1 MNMHNARWTS
11 LAVAD
16 VLHSSGRTIRSVAE
30 ETEIPYSTLRRKL
43 ASESAFTLSELYLLA
58 PSLPLTPSPLPH
70 PPPVFAARIRVRLLR
85 LGGGSDGVGAAAPA
99 AIPENGHNRQHER
112 TCRTRLRRAAATL
125 LLETGATPP
134 RKRRRASS
142 NPQATSCGVWRSVAV
157 FCDRLVS
164 LVIQR
169 VACSRLQLVL
179 VVVHVLITRVL
190 VRVVVRLR
198 PTVTGVGRST
208 GTESPVPP
216 RRNGINRLDPAY
228 FRHTNRGVESLGL
241 T

>member
-43 ASESAFTLSELYLLA
+43 ASESAFTLTELYLLS
-58 PSLPLTPSPLPH
+58 PSLPPTPPPLPPRAS
-70 PPPVFAARIRVRLLR
+70 PPPVFSARLRVRLLM
-85 LGGGSDGVGAAAPA
+85 LGGGSDWVGAAAPA

-134 RKRRRASS
+134 RKRR
-142 NPQATSCGVWRSVAV
+142 N
-157 FCDRLVS
+157 
-164 LVIQR
+164 
-169 VACSRLQLVL
+169 
-179 VVVHVLITRVL
+179 
-190 VRVVVRLR
+190 
-198 PTVTGVGRST
+198 
-208 GTESPVPP
+208 
-216 RRNGINRLDPAY
+216 
-228 FRHTNRGVESLGL
+228 
-241 T
+241 

>member
-43 ASESAFTLSELYLLA
+43 ASESAFTLSN
-58 PSLPLTPSPLPH
+58 PSRLPDASAS
-70 PPPVFAARIRVRLLR
+70 PPPVFYARIRVRLLM
-85 LGGGSDGVGAAAPA
+85 LGGGSDWVGAAAPA

-228 FRHTNRGVESLGL
+228 FRNKNSGVE
-241 T
+241 